1 MTMSTSSLSHANA
14 TVTLQQLMDAN
25 SSHIGS
31 YKNRLHQALIAMTE
45 TSKTSSVQNLPNQK
59 DAIANI
65 PFHQFCLDSR
75 KLAAGDVFILLKSQ
89 TSNCQ
94 KSRDYLLQAAKQAA
108 FILSE
113 VDPVAL
119 LTSAHVPPHTH
130 IALTE
135 NQPQAV
141 AEQQLAALPCPVL
154 YVPNIRDFL
163 GNLVQVRLQYQ
174 QPVIL
179 PTVVAVTGTN
189 GKTTISQLVAQLT
202 QLTGMSSAV
211 MGTAGNGKLGELVQ
225 ASHTTGDALAVQQF
239 LYQMGSE
246 GAELLA
252 LEASSHGLDQQRLQG
267 MPVSVAIYTNL
278 SRDHLDYHADM
289 VEYAAAKAKL
299 FDKAHFPELTH
310 AIINLDDEYA
320 QTMLDMAHASDL
332 TVWTYSL
339 DPSKPATF
347 VAADIY
353 PSLQG
358 VNIALRCDFNDSN
371 AGDVVKDRNSFKD
384 KEDVKDRDVVKD
396 RDSVLINEASD
407 HTEQKIDNISII
419 SPLLGRFNVANLLAA
434 LAATVALGTDVDRA
448 IERMAAV
455 VPQLQ
460 GAVGRMQRVPSHD
473 GCFIVDYAHTPDAL
487 QQVLAS
493 LKTHCDGQLWAV
505 FGCGGDRDAGKR
517 PLMAQAGLVGADQVI
532 LTSDNPRTEDPNT
545 ILQDM
550 QAGMSAEQYQRT
562 HIEPARQSA
571 IEYAVSQA
579 AADDIVVIAGKGHET
594 YQEINKVRYDF
605 DDSVI
610 LQNALKQ
617 AGRL

>member
-1 MTMSTSSLSHANA
+1 MTTSSLDSD
-14 TVTLQQLMDAN
+14 TVTLQQLIDTNKSRHHRLVQQLTAMMT
-25 SSHIGS
+25 SSH
-31 YKNRLHQALIAMTE
+31 QADSDQT
-45 TSKTSSVQNLPNQK
+45 KSV
-59 DAIANI
+59 ANI
-65 PFHQFCLDSR
+65 PFQQFRLDSR
-75 KLAAGDVFILLKSQ
+75 QLEMNDVFVLLKSQ
-89 TSNCQ
+89 TVNGP
-94 KSRDYLLQAAKQAA
+94 KSRDYLLQAAEHAA

-113 VDPVAL
+113 IDPIAL
-119 LTSAHVPPHTH
+119 FGTENNPSHTSAESTADGHSTVPH
-130 IALTE
+130 
-135 NQPQAV
+135 
-141 AEQQLAALPCPVL
+141 QLVALPCPVL

-163 GNLVQVRLQYQ
+163 GSLIQARLQYQ
-174 QPVIL
+174 QPVTL

-211 MGTAGNGKLGELVQ
+211 MGTAGNGRLGALVQ

-246 GAELLA
+246 NAEVLA

-289 VEYAAAKAKL
+289 AEYAAAKAKL
-299 FDKAHFPELTH
+299 FDKAYFPELTH
-310 AIINLDDEYA
+310 AIINIDDEYA
-320 QTMLDMAHASDL
+320 QVMIDTANASGL

-339 DPSKPATF
+339 DVSKSATF
-347 VAADIY
+347 IAADIT

-358 VNIALRCDFNDSN
+358 VKINLRTDFGNDK
-371 AGDVVKDRNSFKD
+371 A
-384 KEDVKDRDVVKD
+384 
-396 RDSVLINEASD
+396 DSIEIV
-407 HTEQKIDNISII
+407 

-434 LAATVALGTDVDRA
+434 IAAAVALDANSEINV
-448 IERMAAV
+448 ERIATEVA
-455 VPQLQ
+455 QLQ
-460 GAVGRMQRVPSHD
+460 GAVGRMQRVPSND

-487 QQVLAS
+487 SQVLAS
-493 LKTHCDGQLWAV
+493 LKTHCKGKLWAV

-517 PLMAQAGLVGADQVI
+517 PLMAQAGLAGADQVI
-532 LTSDNPRTEDPNT
+532 LTADNPRTEDPNI

-562 HIEPARQSA
+562 HIEPARQAA

-579 AADDIVVIAGKGHET
+579 GVDDIVVIAGKGHET
-594 YQEINKVRYDF
+594 YQEINHVRYDF

-610 LQNALKQ
+610 LQQTLAQ
-617 AGRL
+617 AGRV